1 MMKFILGGLGNWYN
15 DYKMIEEA
23 IIEADKSGFDGAIL
37 PDHYMWGKLPW
48 LPRPDTN
55 RTLETWIAIT
65 YLLAKTENIKIGTLV
80 SPVPFRPP
88 GVLAK
93 MIATADVLSG
103 GRTIVGVGAGWSQI
117 EFEGYSEWNGPK
129 VRVDKTYEGLEL
141 MIQLWTKEEVN
152 FEGKYYQAKGAIL
165 DPKPV
170 QKPYPKILF
179 GSRGT
184 RMLKLVGQYGNICFL
199 PPWPG
204 SDPEEMRKIVI
215 ESARFH
221 NRVDEVSFMAGEM
234 RPPDVEEYRT
244 KVEQAVDSGAGYFL
258 ASFQRGTKMTDT
270 IKQFAEEIIPSF
282 R

>member
-15 DYKMIEEA
+15 DYTLIEGA
-23 IIEADKSGFDGAIL
+23 IIEADKCGFDGAIL
-37 PDHYMWGKLPW
+37 PDHYMWGKIAW

-55 RTLETWIAIT
+55 KTLESWITIT

-80 SPVPFRPP
+80 TPIPLRPP
-88 GVLAK
+88 SVLAK

-117 EFEGYSEWNGPK
+117 EFEGYSEWNSPS
-129 VRVDKTYEGLEL
+129 VRVDKTYEGLDL
-141 MIQLWTKEEVN
+141 MIQLWTKNEVN
-152 FEGKYYQAKGAIL
+152 FEGKYYRAKGAIL
-165 DPKPV
+165 DPKPL

-184 RMLKLVGQYGNICFL
+184 RMLQLAGQYGDICFL

-204 SDPEEMRKIVI
+204 SNPEEMKQIVN
-215 ESARFH
+215 EAAQLH
-221 NRVDEVSFMAGEM
+221 NRTDKVSFMVGEM
-234 RPPDVEEYRT
+234 RPTDIGEYLT

-258 ASFQRGTKMTDT
+258 ASFQRTTKLTDT
-270 IKQFAEEIIPSF
+270 IKKFSQDIIPSF

>member
-1 MMKFILGGLGNWYN
+1 MMKFILGGLGNWYD
-15 DYKMIEEA
+15 DYSFTEKA
-23 IIEADKSGFDGAIL
+23 VIEADKYGFDGAII

-48 LPRPDTN
+48 HPRPDTN
-55 RTLETWIAIT
+55 RTLESWITIT

-80 SPVPFRPP
+80 SPIPFRPP

-117 EFEGYSEWNGPK
+117 EFEGYSEWNGPSI
-129 VRVDKTYEGLEL
+129 RVDKTYEGLDL
-141 MIQLWTKEEVN
+141 MVQLWTKDKVN
-152 FEGKYYQAKGAIL
+152 FEGKYYQAKGAVL
-165 DPKPV
+165 DPKPL

-184 RMLKLVGQYGNICFL
+184 RMLKLAGQYGNICFL

-204 SDPEEMRKIVI
+204 SNLEDMRQIVT
-215 ESARFH
+215 ESAQLH
-221 NRVDEVSFMAGEM
+221 NRTDEVSFMVGEM
-234 RPPDVEEYRT
+234 RPLDIGEYAA
-244 KVEQAVDSGAGYFL
+244 KVEKAADSGAGYFL
-258 ASFQRGTKMTDT
+258 ASFQRTPELTDT
-270 IKQFAEEIIPSF
+270 IKKFAEEIIPSY